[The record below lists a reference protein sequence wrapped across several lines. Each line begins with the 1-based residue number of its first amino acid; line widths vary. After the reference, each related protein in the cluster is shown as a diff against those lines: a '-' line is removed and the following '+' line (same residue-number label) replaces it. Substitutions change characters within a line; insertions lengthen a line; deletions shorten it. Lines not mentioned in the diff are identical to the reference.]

1 MGDIAARSGI
11 RKSSLF
17 HHFATKDDLYRESL
31 AGVLE
36 QIGQRMLKA
45 HEDPGSFLERMD
57 HATIDIQRYLGGNPV
72 AARLLVREFV
82 NGGIHILPQAG
93 DVLDGVLKAATDL
106 LEGAMRE
113 GIIPQ
118 QDAKHLAMSI
128 GGVHLLYFATPE
140 VSARLL
146 GKDVFGKD
154 QVEERARI
162 VCVHLRRLLGAP
174 LIAS

>member
-17 HHFATKDDLYRESL
+17 HHFATKDELYRESL

-36 QIGQRMLKA
+36 QIGTRMMRA
-45 HEDPGSFLERMD
+45 HEDPGTFLERMD
-57 HATIDIQRYLGGNPV
+57 RATLDVQRYLGDNPV

-93 DVLDGVLKAATDL
+93 DVLDNVMKGAIDL
-106 LEGAMRE
+106 LEEAMRA
-113 GIIPQ
+113 GTIPT

-140 VSARLL
+140 VSARLV
-146 GKDVFGKD
+146 GKDVFSKE

-162 VCVHLRRLLGAP
+162 VCMHLRRLVGAP
-174 LIAS
+174 LS